1 MRHQHVCFGSEAD
14 PNKGLQ
20 PARSGRLRAEGDAVS
35 EQNQTY
41 LRPLRPEE
49 DSLVRALLRHV
60 TGGEQLLHQL
70 ECAQVRDMDD
80 GAMGSLEFAGGG
92 HRSLGSC
99 LVEAEYL
106 DRDGVPVSIA
116 LNSDTN
122 GLLYELDMWKID
134 FAPLLEYPD
143 FERVTIKA

>member
-1 MRHQHVCFGSEAD
+1 MSD
-14 PNKGLQ
+14 
-20 PARSGRLRAEGDAVS
+20 
-35 EQNQTY
+35 QNQTN

-49 DSLVRALLRHV
+49 DSLVRALLQHV

-70 ECAQVRDMDD
+70 ECAQVRNMDD
-80 GAMGSLEFAGGG
+80 GGMGSLKFAGGD

-122 GLLYELDMWKID
+122 GMLYELDMWKVD
-134 FAPLLEYPD
+134 FAPLQEYPY
-143 FERVTIKA
+143 FQRVTIKT

>member
-1 MRHQHVCFGSEAD
+1 M
-14 PNKGLQ
+14 
-20 PARSGRLRAEGDAVS
+20 S
-35 EQNQTY
+35 EQNQTN
-41 LRPLRPEE
+41 LRHLRPEE

-80 GAMGSLEFAGGG
+80 GAMGSLEFAAGG

-106 DRDGVPVSIA
+106 DRDGAPVSIA
-116 LNSDTN
+116 LNLDTN
-122 GLLYELDMWKID
+122 GLLYELDMWKVD

-143 FERVTIKA
+143 FGRVTIKT